1 MTGLYYDTVPSTQAE
16 RQVYRAKA
24 ADQDARVLQF
34 FRQCPGELFTQEQI
48 HELVMPT
55 EPRSSVCRTINT
67 LTREGSLEKTPL
79 TVMGSMGRRVHTW
92 RLLPPGP
99 AQRALL

>member
-1 MTGLYYDTVPSTQAE
+1 MYHQTVPASQPELRAY
-16 RQVYRAKA
+16 RQTAS
-24 ADQDARVLQF
+24 DQDARVLQF
-34 FRQCPGELFTQEQI
+34 FRQCPRELFTQEQI

-67 LTREGSLEKTPL
+67 LTREGFLEKTPL